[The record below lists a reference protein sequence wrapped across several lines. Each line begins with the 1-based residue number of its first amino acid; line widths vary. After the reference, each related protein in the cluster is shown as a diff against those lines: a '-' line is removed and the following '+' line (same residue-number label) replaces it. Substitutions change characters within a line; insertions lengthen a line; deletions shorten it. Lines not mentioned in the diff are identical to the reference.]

1 MTYSTDSSGSQAPGP
16 ATPEIESLAKAL
28 HGLAESRDAALAKAL
43 AGFFAAVAAE
53 ASKTPRFANSL
64 ARALREPAPSSGPPE
79 RPKRANRRTPGSL
92 DPFAIYAE
100 REESGLRN
108 RLAALRDVVAEYGMD
123 NDRLAM
129 KWKDPQRVIDRIV
142 DRVAT
147 RATKG
152 SAFR

>member
-1 MTYSTDSSGSQAPGP
+1 VTYSTDSSGSQAPGP